1 MKDLTNREILIW
13 LNALNIS
20 SRNIDKIM
28 AQVPDL
34 KTILTMKS
42 SELYKLKG
50 IRNNIIE
57 KIIEYRKPDY
67 IYGQISKLR
76 ENKID
81 AITILDKDYPE
92 SFYHIYDSPK
102 VIYKKGSIEDGD
114 KLAIG
119 LVGSRR
125 STQYG
130 QWATEKFV
138 EELVKLDVTIISGL
152 AMGIDA
158 VAHRAA
164 LAAGGRTIAVLGN
177 GFATMYPSRNK
188 SLYKEIPQH
197 GAIITEYPYDVP
209 PLAYNFPQRNR
220 LISGLA
226 LGVIVIEAQ
235 EKSGSLI
242 TAHHALEQG
251 KEVFAL
257 PGNIN
262 SVFSRGT
269 NKLIKDGAKILM
281 DIDDI
286 IEEIYELREKIKENK
301 KEEIDYTALS
311 SLEAKIMEII
321 SEGPVH
327 ADIIAAKTGID
338 IATVSG
344 ILTILEIKGLI
355 KELAGR
361 SFVQI

>member
-13 LNALNIS
+13 LNNLGIT

-28 AQVPDL
+28 AQIPDL
-34 KTILTMKS
+34 KTIFIMKS

-57 KIIEYRKPDY
+57 KIIEYRKLDY
-67 IYGQISKLR
+67 IHRLISKLK

-81 AITILDKDYPE
+81 TITILDKDYPE
-92 SFYHIYDSPK
+92 SLYHIYDSPK
-102 VIYKKGSIEDGD
+102 VIYKKGKMLEED

-138 EELVKLDVTIISGL
+138 GELIKLDVTIISGL

-164 LAAGGRTIAVLGN
+164 LDAGGRTIAVLGN
-177 GFATMYPSRNK
+177 GFATVYPSRNRL
-188 SLYKEIPQH
+188 LYEEIPKH
-197 GAIITEYPYDVP
+197 GAIITEYPYEVP

-281 DIDDI
+281 DVEDI
-286 IEEIYELREKIKENK
+286 IEEIYELREKNKEKK

-311 SLEAKIMEII
+311 SLEAKILDII
-321 SEGPVH
+321 SEGPIH

-361 SFVQI
+361 NFVQI